1 MRLTPDISIFQNII
15 TYIVVTLLKETGS
28 PQCLC
33 KTSFTALIFTG
44 GGGGRKYQLVTR
56 FSLIFDAKY
65 RKDTCYQ
72 IRAP

>member
-44 GGGGRKYQLVTR
+44 GGGGGKYKLEPR
-56 FSLIFDAKY
+56 FSFFFVVK
-65 RKDTCYQ
+65 
-72 IRAP
+72 